1 LDENVKIEM
10 LIKCN
15 RAYCGMWVYV
25 LVLYLGRTE
34 GSHCALVDYD
44 AVHCGRLLSAFVRNM
59 LPPFST
65 LKMGDT
71 VFVLSLHNHL
81 QDFTMLLI
89 VRKVQ
94 IFNTVK
100 PFAGTGFDPWIL
112 QTLNTSNV
120 TVF

>member
-1 LDENVKIEM
+1 M

-15 RAYCGMWVYV
+15 CACCGMWVYV

-34 GSHCALVDYD
+34 GSHCGLVDYD
-44 AVHCGRLLSAFVRNM
+44 AVHCGRWLSTFLRNM

-65 LKMGDT
+65 LKMDDP
-71 VFVLSLHNHL
+71 VFFLNFRNHL

-94 IFNTVK
+94 ILNTVK
-100 PFAGTGFDPWIL
+100 PSAGTGFDPWIL

-120 TVF
+120 TVL